1 MQNDNIIPGA
11 KANVVK
17 EAVPA
22 SLVLL
27 MLTFSDMNKEG
38 TQFDNI
44 KQNKSMVICDFFSRT
59 TTWQVKKCVRNIL
72 CWGIFQ
78 ICSYF
83 SEKLYIH
90 VHLHKN

>member
-1 MQNDNIIPGA
+1 VQNDNIIPGA

-44 KQNKSMVICDFFSRT
+44 KQNNK
-59 TTWQVKKCVRNIL
+59 
-72 CWGIFQ
+72 
-78 ICSYF
+78 
-83 SEKLYIH
+83 
-90 VHLHKN
+90 